1 MQLLP
6 VVIFIVLLSF
16 IGIYINVYKSPNLKD
31 PELLMLPKMFRT
43 KLGEKEELDLNDMS
57 ADELAAR
64 IVEEK
69 EGNNHIYDSVGNI
82 VGVKKGYVNDGMKK
96 GFSPLDTD
104 SQNLSSVGSKRP
116 YAWHG
121 ASSQREWGQAANAG
135 LPYNVYHKYDL
146 GSLEGVKS
154 SDKNIHIKMTGPVEY
169 KSEGQQ
175 NVGFFLGKD
184 KTYDDLETNQSSKY
198 INQAVAI
205 IRNATANEGKQ
216 LVTID
221 TVDRSKTGE
230 RYGKKNN
237 NSISS
242 YTTIKVKPNIN
253 TSLSDKDISNIPN
266 KDVNID
272 PTNDLISQVKEFIN
286 N

>member
-16 IGIYINVYKSPNLKD
+16 IGIYINVYKSPNLTD

-43 KLGEKEELDLNDMS
+43 KLGEKEELDVSELS

-64 IVEEK
+64 LVEEK
-69 EGNNHIYDSVGNI
+69 EGKNHVYDSIGNL
-82 VGVKKGYVNDGMKK
+82 VGVKKDYVNDGMKGGIVPK
-96 GFSPLDTD
+96 DTD
-104 SQNLSSVGSKRP
+104 YQNLSSVGSKRP

-121 ASSQREWGQAANAG
+121 ASSQREWGGLGG
-135 LPYNVYHKYDL
+135 LPYNVYHKYELD
-146 GSLEGVKS
+146 SLEGVKS
-154 SDKNIHIKMTGPVEY
+154 SDKNKHVKMAGPVEY

-184 KTYDDLETNQSSKY
+184 KTYDELESNQSSKY

-205 IRNATANEGKQ
+205 IRNAAANEKKQ
-216 LVTID
+216 LVTVD

-242 YTTIKVKPNIN
+242 YTNIKVKPNIN
-253 TSLSDKDISNIPN
+253 TSLTDKDISNIN
-266 KDVNID
+266 DKDININ
-272 PTNDLISQVKEFIN
+272 TNDQLISQVREFVN